1 MTVAQQI
8 IISPEVYAG
17 IYDYEQEL
25 KQPPYQCYDD
35 TIASKVNAMK
45 DVILQKASIPLTL
58 PNCKDRKLGYEKNQD
73 GTPKFP
79 CFKSIIYK
87 DAKSRFK
94 WKFSVI
100 YDASTGISTIYKMR
114 CCRGVS
120 KESAKW
126 IPIQDFNKQINE
138 ENTMKWKKLVNESQ
152 IEFELDYWVQGK
164 ISQAFDQFVQDK
176 EYPATA
182 QLKVYVGLY
191 KTPKMDGWKIYSNHA
206 RDTYEDAQ
214 EDIKSA
220 QMNAK
225 KHNIVDVQFKIE
237 ELTIDVSKRI
247 ETVYEG

>member
-126 IPIQDFNKQINE
+126 IPIQDFNKQIQE
-138 ENTMKWKKLVNESQ
+138 ENTMKWKRLYNESQ
-152 IEFELDYWVQGK
+152 VDYDLEHIVDIE
-164 ISQAFDQFVQDK
+164 ISKSVNKFLSGR
-176 EYPATA
+176 EYPSEVE
-182 QLKVYVGLY
+182 LKVYVIMY
-191 KTPKMDGWKIYSNHA
+191 KIPGDVSWKKWSTSE
-206 RDTYEDAQ
+206 TYEDAEQ
-214 EDIKSA
+214 ALKSA
-220 QMNAK
+220 QMKAK
-225 KHNIVDVQFKIE
+225 KANVLDVQFKIDE
-237 ELTIDVSKRI
+237 ITIGMSKSI